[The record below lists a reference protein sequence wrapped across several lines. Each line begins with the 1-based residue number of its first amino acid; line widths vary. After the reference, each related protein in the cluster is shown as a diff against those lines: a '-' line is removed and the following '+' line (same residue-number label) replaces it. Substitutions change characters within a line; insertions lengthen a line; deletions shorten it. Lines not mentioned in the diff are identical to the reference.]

1 MLTNVPKIYI
11 HLSQVTGSSEQQQ
24 GNVSI
29 SSSSHFVLMGAN
41 GKESM
46 ARSSS
51 RMVAKSKRPQDDAT
65 PAQREE
71 AEFRATEDAAYAHR
85 PSPSAPSSSSSSS
98 GVESTLATI
107 LDQLQL
113 IRDDLGEIRDTQA
126 VHGDRLDLLFDNMSQ
141 MNTRIGRIASP

>member
-1 MLTNVPKIYI
+1 
-11 HLSQVTGSSEQQQ
+11 
-24 GNVSI
+24 
-29 SSSSHFVLMGAN
+29 
-41 GKESM
+41 
-46 ARSSS
+46 
-51 RMVAKSKRPQDDAT
+51 MVAKSKRPQDDAT

-71 AEFRATEDAAYAHR
+71 EEFRATEDAAYAHR
-85 PSPSAPSSSSSSS
+85 PSSSAPSSSSSSS
-98 GVESTLATI
+98 GVEATLATI

>member
-1 MLTNVPKIYI
+1 MQTNVPKIYI
-11 HLSQVTGSSEQQQ
+11 HLSQVTGSREEQQE
-24 GNVSI
+24 NVSI
-29 SSSSHFVLMGAN
+29 PSSSHFVLMGAI

-51 RMVAKSKRPQDDAT
+51 QMVAKSEQPQDDAT
-65 PAQREE
+65 PAQWEE

-85 PSPSAPSSSSSSS
+85 PSSSAPSSSSSS
-98 GVESTLATI
+98 GVEATLAAI

-113 IRDDLGEIRDTQA
+113 VRDDLGEIRNTQA
-126 VHGDRLDLLFDNMSQ
+126 AHGDRLNLLFDNMSQ